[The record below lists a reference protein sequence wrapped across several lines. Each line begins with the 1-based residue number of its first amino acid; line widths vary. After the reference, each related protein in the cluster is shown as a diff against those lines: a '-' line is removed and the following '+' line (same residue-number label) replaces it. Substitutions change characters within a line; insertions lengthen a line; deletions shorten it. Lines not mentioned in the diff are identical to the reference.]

1 MDKQRFI
8 EIANDSENRSNKDLV
23 EARDFFISEFDEL
36 KTLIIDLTR
45 KLEGVEI
52 LYNKIN
58 GELNK
63 RYKWK

>member
-1 MDKQRFI
+1 MDKQKFI

-23 EARDFFISEFDEL
+23 EARDFFVSEFDEL
-36 KTLIIDLTR
+36 KILIIDLTR
-45 KLEGVEI
+45 KLEAVEI

-63 RYKWK
+63 RYK

>member
-1 MDKQRFI
+1 MDKQKFI

>member
-1 MDKQRFI
+1 MDKQKFI

-36 KTLIIDLTR
+36 KILIIDLTR

-63 RYKWK
+63 RYK

>member
-1 MDKQRFI
+1 MDKEKYI
-8 EIANDSENRSNKDLV
+8 EIATDSENRSNKELV

-36 KTLIIDLTR
+36 KMVIIDLTR
-45 KLEGVEI
+45 KLEAVET

-63 RYKWK
+63 RYK

>member
-1 MDKQRFI
+1 MDKQKFI

-45 KLEGVEI
+45 KLVGVEI

-63 RYKWK
+63 RYK

>member
-1 MDKQRFI
+1 MDKQKYI
-8 EIANDSENRSNKDLV
+8 DIANDSENRSNKDLV
-23 EARDFFISEFDEL
+23 EARDFFIGEFDEL

-45 KLEGVEI
+45 KLEAVEV

-63 RYKWK
+63 RYK

>member
-1 MDKQRFI
+1 
-8 EIANDSENRSNKDLV
+8 V
-23 EARDFFISEFDEL
+23 
-36 KTLIIDLTR
+36 IIDLTR
-45 KLEGVEI
+45 KLEAVET

>member
-1 MDKQRFI
+1 MDKQKFI

-63 RYKWK
+63 RYK

>member
-1 MDKQRFI
+1 MDKQKFI

-45 KLEGVEI
+45 KLEAVEI

>member
-1 MDKQRFI
+1 MDKQKFI

-58 GELNK
+58 CELNK
-63 RYKWK
+63 RYK

>member
-1 MDKQRFI
+1 MDKQKFI

-23 EARDFFISEFDEL
+23 DARDFFINEFDEM

-45 KLEGVEI
+45 KLESIEV

-63 RYKWK
+63 RYK

>member
-1 MDKQRFI
+1 MDKQKFI

-23 EARDFFISEFDEL
+23 EARDFFVSEFDEL
-36 KTLIIDLTR
+36 KTLILHLTR

>member
-1 MDKQRFI
+1 MDKQKFI

-45 KLEGVEI
+45 KLEGVET

-63 RYKWK
+63 RYK